1 MEYDRMVEELHGAS
15 PPARLCFLISENSE
29 MLPKG
34 KVWVNICPDVE
45 TGQIRREDERDTIQ
59 FLSRTTHQKPV
70 GGSLKKPEPGRGGA
84 KRAKEAVWAWTL
96 SFQVE

>member
-1 MEYDRMVEELHGAS
+1 MTVSSGEPLKVPIELGEARSLLLSLGWRGAGTEYDRMVEELHGAS

-45 TGQIRREDERDTIQ
+45 TGQIRREDERDTI
-59 FLSRTTHQKPV
+59 
-70 GGSLKKPEPGRGGA
+70 
-84 KRAKEAVWAWTL
+84 
-96 SFQVE
+96 